1 MVLIVSRSVAD
12 ARLQPQRDTSYHCPV
27 MLLREVN
34 LMDFLKKLLGGGS
47 DHDARGMYVYVIPK
61 RCDDVLRVRID
72 MSNDLS
78 QRDDASGYWV
88 RKLASS
94 SNYKCNQVELTLYFD
109 SNRRLVDQEIEG
121 GKLVDKAAYEAWVET
136 QKPT

>member
-1 MVLIVSRSVAD
+1 M
-12 ARLQPQRDTSYHCPV
+12 
-27 MLLREVN
+27 N
-34 LMDFLKKLLGGGS
+34 FLKKLFGG
-47 DHDARGMYVYVIPK
+47 DAKRDDRGEYFYVTPH
-61 RCDDVLRVRID
+61 RCDDVLRVRVD
-72 MSNDLS
+72 MNNDLS

-121 GKLVDKAAYEAWVET
+121 GKLVDKAAYETWNAMQAASSEES
-136 QKPT
+136 

>member
-1 MVLIVSRSVAD
+1 M
-12 ARLQPQRDTSYHCPV
+12 
-27 MLLREVN
+27 N
-34 LMDFLKKLLGGGS
+34 FLKKLLGDGGS
-47 DHDARGMYVYVIPK
+47 RDDRGMYLYVHPH

-78 QRDDASGYWV
+78 QRDDGSGYWV

-109 SNRRLVDQEIEG
+109 SNRRLVDQEIQG
-121 GKLVDKAAYEAWVET
+121 GKLAEQAEYDAWVAAQT
-136 QKPT
+136 TSPGDG